1 MNNFKR
7 VCCLISQITGRSM
20 TEIKPSDSLFEDLEM
35 DSVMCIELII
45 ELEKEAIFLN
55 DDVIKPSLTVSEL
68 VNIISSQN

>member
-1 MNNFKR
+1 
-7 VCCLISQITGRSM
+7 M
-20 TEIKPSDSLFEDLEM
+20 TDIKPSDSLFEDLEM
-35 DSVMCIELII
+35 DSVMCVELVI